1 LLLSFATGIVTE
13 KGGTPVESKEKLL
26 QTIYEAFNARRIDE
40 VLANL
45 HPLVDWPNGMEG
57 GRIQG
62 RENVREY
69 WLRQWSMI
77 DPRVEPV
84 SIHDGE
90 SGQTDVEVHQVVH
103 DLAGNLLVD
112 QTVHHVYTIQNGLIE
127 KMEIR

>member
-1 LLLSFATGIVTE
+1 M
-13 KGGTPVESKEKLL
+13 ESKEELL
-26 QTIYEAFNARRIDE
+26 NATYKAFNARQIDA

-69 WLRQWSMI
+69 WLRQWSMLN
-77 DPRVEPV
+77 PHVEPV
-84 SIHDGE
+84 SIHVDP
-90 SGQTDVEVHQVVH
+90 SGLTDVEVHQVVR
-103 DLAGNLLVD
+103 DMAGNLLVD

>member
-1 LLLSFATGIVTE
+1 MN
-13 KGGTPVESKEKLL
+13 SKEELL
-26 QTIYEAFNARRIDE
+26 RATYKAFNARQIE
-40 VLANL
+40 AVLANL

-62 RENVREY
+62 RENVRDY
-69 WLRQWSMI
+69 WIRQWNLMN
-77 DPRVEPV
+77 PHVEPV
-84 SIHDGE
+84 GIHVDE
-90 SGQTDVEVHQVVH
+90 SGQADVEVHQVVR